1 VVVKA
6 RRVKMK
12 CLIVLA
18 GVTDPEGME
27 GMREL
32 FLEEK
37 KGPQGLYVA
46 AGAMLGPSPSALP
59 RSSLVNGLLA

>member
-1 VVVKA
+1 VARA

-27 GMREL
+27 RMREL

-37 KGPQGLYVA
+37 KGLQGLYVA

-59 RSSLVNGLLA
+59 RSSLINGLLA

>member
-1 VVVKA
+1 
-6 RRVKMK
+6 
-12 CLIVLA
+12 
-18 GVTDPEGME
+18 
-27 GMREL
+27 MREL

-59 RSSLVNGLLA
+59 SSSLINGLLA